1 MNLQLLVSGIAMGF
15 IYAMVSMGMV
25 LIFRTVNIVNFAQ
38 GEFLMFGGYL
48 CYMFNRQLH
57 LPIVP
62 ALLLAAL
69 AMGVVGVIFMFTS
82 YWPLRNA
89 QIRAIVVSA
98 MGASIVFKEGAR
110 LIWGSIPVTV
120 DRVVKGTAV
129 IANTAVV
136 QWQNIAI
143 IGISFILILFV
154 YLLLERTFIGHIMQA
169 TAQDRYMASL
179 VGIPVVFSIALTFAL
194 SAMLTGI
201 GGGLLAP
208 LFFLNNTMGYTTNAK
223 AFAAVVIGGFGSV
236 PGAVIGGLLVGLIEA
251 FGGAYIST
259 TYQLV
264 IIYVVLVFFLMF
276 RPQGI
281 FGTRIQEKA

>member
-25 LIFRTVNIVNFAQ
+25 LIFRAVNIVNFAQ

>member
-1 MNLQLLVSGIAMGF
+1 MGV

-25 LIFRTVNIVNFAQ
+25 LIFRAVNIVNFAQ
-38 GEFLMFGGYL
+38 GEFLMFGGYF
-48 CYMFNRQLH
+48 CYTFNRLLN
-57 LPIVP
+57 LPIV
-62 ALLLAAL
+62 LSLILAAL
-69 AMGVVGVIFMFTS
+69 SMGVVGAIFMRTS

-89 QIRAIVVSA
+89 QVRAIIVSA

-120 DRVVKGTAV
+120 DKV
-129 IANTAVV
+129 IDGATTLAGSAII

-143 IGISFILILFV
+143 IGIAVTLMALV
-154 YLLLERTFIGHIMQA
+154 YILLEKTFIGHIMQA
-169 TAQDRYMASL
+169 TAQDQYMASL
-179 VGIPVVFSIALTFAL
+179 VGIPVVSSIALTFAL
-194 SAMLTGI
+194 SAFLTGI

-208 LFFLNNTMGYTTNAK
+208 LFLLNNTMGFTANSK
-223 AFAAVVIGGFGSV
+223 AFAAVVIGGFGNV
-236 PGAVIGGLLVGLIEA
+236 QGAILGGLIVGLVEA

-264 IIYVVLVFFLMF
+264 LIYVVLVLFLMF

-281 FGTRIQEKA
+281 FGAKIQEKA

>member
-25 LIFRTVNIVNFAQ
+25 LIFRAVNIVNFAQ

-89 QIRAIVVSA
+89 QIRTIVVSA

>member
-1 MNLQLLVSGIAMGF
+1 
-15 IYAMVSMGMV
+15 
-25 LIFRTVNIVNFAQ
+25 
-38 GEFLMFGGYL
+38 
-48 CYMFNRQLH
+48 
-57 LPIVP
+57 
-62 ALLLAAL
+62 
-69 AMGVVGVIFMFTS
+69 MFTS

-89 QIRAIVVSA
+89 QVRAIVVSA

-120 DRVVKGTAV
+120 DRVAKGTTLV
-129 IANTAVV
+129 GTAVV

-143 IGISFILILFV
+143 IGISFLLILFV
-154 YLLLERTFIGHIMQA
+154 YLLLERTFIGHVMQA

-179 VGIPVVFSIALTFAL
+179 VGIPVILSIALTFAL
-194 SAMLTGI
+194 SAFITGV

-236 PGAVIGGLLVGLIEA
+236 PGAVIGGLLVGLVEA

-264 IIYVVLVFFLMF
+264 LIYVVLVFFLMF

-281 FGTRIQEKA
+281 FGGRIQEKA